1 MKFNLQK
8 VVVRKGNHTS
18 GRKRASGKALDALFI
33 DNTFYVEVDNNKIPI
48 FINHED
54 LNKVYHVYAHPNNDK
69 QTPWSIKMRHCLT
82 TRTDITIKYWSII
95 RPKQKVKGKIIDDKF
110 VLDID
115 YVNQKNAEYF
125 KSKLKLKK

>member
-1 MKFNLQK
+1 
-8 VVVRKGNHTS
+8 
-18 GRKRASGKALDALFI
+18 
-33 DNTFYVEVDNNKIPI
+33 
-48 FINHED
+48 
-54 LNKVYHVYAHPNNDK
+54 
-69 QTPWSIKMRHCLT
+69 MRHNPT